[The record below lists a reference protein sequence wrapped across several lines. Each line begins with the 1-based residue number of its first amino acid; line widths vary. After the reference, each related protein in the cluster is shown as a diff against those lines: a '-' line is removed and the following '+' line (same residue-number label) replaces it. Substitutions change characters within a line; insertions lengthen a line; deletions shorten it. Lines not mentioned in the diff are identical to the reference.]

1 MKDYKRLTN
10 RDLVLTLNYNNE
22 FEDDKRRLGYALRL
36 WELENRIESGELDYV
51 ADRDTEIARLTAKNV
66 ELRERLKKAV
76 VLPCKVGDTVYCIR
90 DLGLGNYRIIEKTV
104 SEIAFDYNNQMRIK
118 TPYGLFD
125 YEKWTYG
132 LDCFADCV
140 AAKAHLK
147 ELEGGMK

>member
-10 RDLVLTLNYNNE
+10 KRDNYYLFPPEPFIEKRFNRLVWL
-22 FEDDKRRLGYALRL
+22 EDK
-36 WELENRIESGELDYV
+36 IESGELDYV
-51 ADRDTEIARLTAKNV
+51 ADRDAEIARLTAKNA
-66 ELRERLKKAV
+66 ELRARLKRAV
-76 VLPCKVGDTVYCIR
+76 VLPCKVGDTVWCIR
-90 DLGLGNYRIIEKTV
+90 DLGLGNYRIIENTV